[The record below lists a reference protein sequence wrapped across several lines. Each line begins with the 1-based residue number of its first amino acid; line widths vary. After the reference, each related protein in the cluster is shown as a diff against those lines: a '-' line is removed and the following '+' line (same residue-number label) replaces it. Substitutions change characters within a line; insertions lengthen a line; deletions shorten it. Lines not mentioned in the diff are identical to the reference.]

1 MLGPELSQCVNGWSS
16 WVFVPDLAHSRFRA
30 AEQEETQV
38 EGAIRH
44 AFTIVLKLF
53 LGPWGTTILSTLT
66 ILVPALHTATLQPV
80 RIQYRSTSPCLR
92 RKHLRS
98 LPIEGHLL
106 EPSKSKLHV
115 DYEGPEGTTDQTAVV
130 FNVRLGCVEPER
142 DHWVKGLRTA

>member
-1 MLGPELSQCVNGWSS
+1 
-16 WVFVPDLAHSRFRA
+16 
-30 AEQEETQV
+30 V

-53 LGPWGTTILSTLT
+53 LGPLGTTISSTST

-115 DYEGPEGTTDQTAVV
+115 DYEGTRRKYGPDS
-130 FNVRLGCVEPER
+130 R
-142 DHWVKGLRTA
+142 GL